1 MKKPLVLIAAE
12 NSELAEQSPVKSL
25 GTYFEYTPVIS
36 INKVWAVLL
45 KKHPDMVVFLLQ
57 GDAIDC
63 VEVCKKMKEDARTM
77 HVPVVVIGPDI
88 SNEQYIK
95 CLGAGVT
102 DYFTLPVNT
111 EILLCRMQNIL
122 TRQITLQKKLIK
134 QVVPKYTEL
143 TVISPDEKFIQHA
156 MQIVEQNLMNP
167 GFSVEELSR
176 ALHMSRVAA
185 YKKIFSLTGKAP
197 IDFIRAARMQRAVQL
212 LEKSDMSIAEIA
224 YEVGFNN
231 PKYFSQFFKKE
242 FAMPPS
248 AFLRKRRA

>member
-12 NSELAEQSPVKSL
+12 SNEIAENSPAKSL
-25 GTYFEYTPVIS
+25 GKYFEYTPVICL
-36 INKVWAVLL
+36 NKVWTALL
-45 KKHPDMVVFLLQ
+45 KKHPEMVVFLLQ
-57 GDAIDC
+57 GNASDC
-63 VEVCKKMKEDARTM
+63 IEVCKKMKNDARTM
-77 HVPVVVIGPDI
+77 HVPVIVIGPFID
-88 SNEQYIK
+88 NEHYIE

-102 DYFTLPVNT
+102 DYFTLPVNAD
-111 EILLCRMQNIL
+111 ILLCRMQNIL
-122 TRQITLQKKLIK
+122 ARQITLQKKLIK
-134 QVVPKYTEL
+134 QVVLKYTEL
-143 TVISPDEKFIQHA
+143 TVISPDERFIQHA

-242 FAMPPS
+242 FAVPPS
-248 AFLRKRRA
+248 AFLKNKRA

>member
-12 NSELAEQSPVKSL
+12 NSGLAEKSLVKSL
-25 GTYFEYTPVIS
+25 DVYFEYTEVNTIG
-36 INKVWAVLL
+36 KVWPVLL
-45 KKHPDMVVFLLQ
+45 KKHPDMVVFLLRES
-57 GDAIDC
+57 AIDC
-63 VEVCKKMKEDARTM
+63 IETCKKLKEDARTM
-77 HVPVVVIGPDI
+77 HVPVIIIGPFI
-88 SNEQYIK
+88 SNEHYIK

-102 DYFTLPVNT
+102 DYFTLPINT
-111 EILLCRMQNIL
+111 EILLCRMQNIIA
-122 TRQITLQKKLIK
+122 RQTTLQKKLIK
-134 QVVPKYTEL
+134 QVVLKYTEL
-143 TVISPDEKFIQHA
+143 SVVSPDEKFIQHA

-248 AFLRKRRA
+248 AFLRKKRA